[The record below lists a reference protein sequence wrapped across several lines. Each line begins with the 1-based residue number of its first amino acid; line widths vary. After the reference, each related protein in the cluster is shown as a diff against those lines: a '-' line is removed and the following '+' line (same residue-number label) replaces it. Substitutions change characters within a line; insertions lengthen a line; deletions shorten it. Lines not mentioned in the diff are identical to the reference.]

1 MFTGLVEATV
11 PVRRL
16 EPTGGGMRLTLPS
29 PTPDWEVEPG
39 ASIAVSGCCLSV
51 AEFLEPGTGTRLDG
65 PRPGADLLFELSA
78 ETLARTRFGD
88 LQPGDF
94 VNLERSLRLGDRLGG
109 HMVSGHVDT
118 VGTLKSVDGDAQ
130 AGWTFRFEVPADFE
144 RYLIQK
150 GSVAVD
156 GISLTVVDPD
166 ATGFSV
172 AVIPITFAET
182 NLGKFQPGQ
191 RIHLEADQVGKWIE
205 KLVAPHAAG

>member
-11 PVRRL
+11 PVRRIQ
-16 EPTGGGMRLTLPS
+16 PTGGGLRLTLPS
-29 PTPDWEVEPG
+29 PAPDWETEPG
-39 ASIAVSGCCLSV
+39 ASISVSGCCLSV
-51 AEFLEPGTGTRLDG
+51 AAFLEPDSERELPG
-65 PRPGADLLFELSA
+65 PQPGADLLFELSA
-78 ETLARTRFGD
+78 ETLSRTRFGD
-88 LQPGDF
+88 LAQGDW

-118 VGTLKSVDGDAQ
+118 LGTLMSVDGDAQ
-130 AGWTFRFEVPADFE
+130 AGWTFRFDVPGDFE

-166 ATGFSV
+166 ATGFCV
-172 AVIPITFAET
+172 AVIPITFADT
-182 NLGKFQPGQ
+182 NLGKLRPGT

-205 KLVAPHAAG
+205 KLVSPHNAG